1 MTEPTTDR
9 ERLIASEGKRMAL
22 DKELGLILKSLASA
36 EIENIRLREIAQRD
50 AAYNDQRDKNI
61 ITHLFGILKLGGAVI
76 AGILGAK
83 FGFKL

>member
-9 ERLIASEGKRMAL
+9 ERLIALESRLESS
-22 DKELGLILKSLASA
+22 DKELQFILKSLASA

-61 ITHLFGILKLGGAVI
+61 ITHLFGILKLGGAVV
-76 AGILGAK
+76 AGILSAK